1 MADATSGSG
10 DAPAPARPARRAL
23 RTVAIGA
30 AVAAAV
36 IATAPF
42 YIDTYTTNILIRAF
56 FLAALAM
63 TVDVLWGYTGI
74 LTFGQSA
81 FFGIG
86 AYACA
91 LVATHYGFG
100 PLWFA
105 GSLLLGVAVAVA
117 VGGLIGWLAF
127 YHGASP
133 LYASIITLA
142 LPIVLVQLIFAGGR
156 FTGSSSG
163 LSAFPTYYWAFET
176 WFWIAGGYLIAV
188 TVLGYLFV
196 RSDFG
201 RVLVAIRENEER
213 CAYLGI
219 PVSRIKIALM
229 MAAGAI
235 GAGAGFGYAAFTN
248 VVAPE
253 LGGFLLGTELLIFTA
268 LGGRGTLIGPVIGTI
283 GIDVTASY
291 LSGSLPFLWK
301 LLTGIAFVVV
311 IVLLPQGLIP
321 ILGRGL
327 ARLFGP
333 LLPKPEPERIR
344 LRTFPP
350 KTAHGESPSAPLK
363 TQALARH
370 YGSLKVLDGID
381 IESRGSELLSIVGP
395 NGAGKTTLMRCVS
408 DGGERTGGQVFVNGA
423 EIGRGA
429 PQTVVAKGIG
439 RSFQNTNLFETLT
452 VGECLMLSRWRIDG
466 APLFARRGEVALPE
480 PALGIL
486 RATGLDRALE
496 TQTRNLSHG
505 QKRGLE
511 LAMVLATEPSVL
523 LLDEPTA
530 GLTKAERMAIGG
542 VLTTLAREH
551 GLSIL
556 LIEHDLDFVRE
567 ISDRIVVL
575 HQGALLMEGTV
586 EEVIASDLV
595 RAVYSGQSVEGAA

>member
-1 MADATSGSG
+1 MARDGTGPVGTS
-10 DAPAPARPARRAL
+10 PITRRVRRTAL
-23 RTVAIGA
+23 IGA
-30 AVAAAV
+30 AVATV
-36 IATAPF
+36 VVATAPF
-42 YIDTYTTNILIRAF
+42 QLDIYTKNVLIRAF

-100 PLWFA
+100 PFWFA
-105 GSLLLGVAVAVA
+105 GSFLIALLAGVAIAW
-117 VGGLIGWLAF
+117 LIGWLAF

-133 LYASIITLA
+133 LYASIVTLA
-142 LPIVLVQLIFAGGR
+142 LPIVFVQLIFAGGR

-163 LSAFPTYYWAFET
+163 ISSFPTYYWSFET
-176 WFWIAGGYLIAV
+176 WFWIAGSYLIVV
-188 TVLGYLFV
+188 TVLGYLLV

-201 RVLVAIRENEER
+201 RVLIAIRENEER

-219 PVSRIKIALM
+219 PVSRIKILLM
-229 MAAGAI
+229 MAAGAV

-268 LGGRGTLIGPVIGTI
+268 LGGRGTLIGPVLGTI

-301 LLTGIAFVVV
+301 LITGVAFVVV

-321 ILGRGL
+321 ILGQGL
-327 ARLFGP
+327 RRLWPWRRPP
-333 LLPKPEPERIR
+333 LASEVALHSFAPTTPHGETPAAP
-344 LRTFPP
+344 LRTE
-350 KTAHGESPSAPLK
+350 GL
-363 TQALARH
+363 QRH
-370 YGSLKVLDGID
+370 YGSLKVLDGIA

-408 DGGERTGGQVFVNGA
+408 DGGERSSGQVFVNGT
-423 EIGRGA
+423 EIGRGT
-429 PQTVVAKGIG
+429 PQSVVALGIG

-452 VGECLMLSRWRIDG
+452 VADCLMLARWRIDG
-466 APLFARRGEVALPE
+466 ASLFARRSEIALPR
-480 PALGIL
+480 PAVGIL
-486 RATGLDRALE
+486 EATGLDKALTTE
-496 TQTRNLSHG
+496 TRNLSHG

-530 GLTKAERMAIGG
+530 GLTKAERTAIGD
-542 VLTTLAREH
+542 VLTTLARVH

-556 LIEHDLDFVRE
+556 LIEHDLDFVRD

-586 EEVIASDLV
+586 DEVIASELV
-595 RAVYSGQSVEGAA
+595 KAVYSGQSVEPAP